1 MKIEVAK
8 GKPVVYVDM
17 DGVLADLFNYAATL
31 QNVDHYQKMTD
42 EETEK
47 FFRSTNAYEL
57 FSSIPMFSTAN
68 RLLKMVSEL
77 AGGYT
82 ILSSPLSYD
91 TEGSIRGKREWLHKN
106 ITVLSD
112 GVIFEKDKAKYAV
125 SADGTPNILIDDWGT
140 NVRNWNAAGGKAI
153 KYQADEDSFEDL
165 RVKFL
170 SALT

>member
-68 RLLKMVSEL
+68 QLL
-77 AGGYT
+77 
-82 ILSSPLSYD
+82 
-91 TEGSIRGKREWLHKN
+91 
-106 ITVLSD
+106 
-112 GVIFEKDKAKYAV
+112 
-125 SADGTPNILIDDWGT
+125 
-140 NVRNWNAAGGKAI
+140 
-153 KYQADEDSFEDL
+153 
-165 RVKFL
+165 
-170 SALT
+170 